1 MSILIVED
9 VFGPPFAALP
19 NVVYE
24 PTAFGN
30 AELLA
35 ELLQS
40 AQALVVRNR
49 TQVTSELIAK
59 APNLK
64 IVARAGVGLDNIDI
78 SACDQAGIA
87 VVAGL
92 GANAVSVG
100 ELAVGLALS
109 VARQITTHQAA
120 IAAGSWNRTAGT
132 ELSGKT
138 WGLVGC
144 GATAKAT
151 AKLLAGFDMQ
161 VIGYDPFVKS
171 DDPTLKALGIKVA
184 GLDEVLAQSDFI
196 SIHVPA
202 TKDTTHLLNA
212 NRLSLLKPTSILINV
227 GRGEVVDEAAL
238 VSALATNQIAGAGL
252 DVREVEPS
260 DAAIF
265 AQFPNVVL
273 TPHIAGITDE
283 SQDRINQ
290 ILAAEIARK
299 FAGEGLQYAVGS
311 IKQ

>member
-1 MSILIVED
+1 VSILIVED

-24 PTAFGN
+24 PTAFGD
-30 AELLA
+30 AELLTN
-35 ELLQS
+35 LLKD

-49 TQVTSELIAK
+49 TQVTAELLAK

-78 SACDQAGIA
+78 PACDKANVA

-100 ELAVGLALS
+100 ELAVGLALT
-109 VARQITTHQAA
+109 VARQVITHNSA
-120 IAAGSWNRTAGT
+120 IKAGRWDRTAGT

-151 AKLLAGFDMQ
+151 ASLLAGFQMKF
-161 VIGYDPFVKS
+161 IGYDPFVKA
-171 DDPTLKALGIKVA
+171 DDPALKALNIEVA
-184 GLDEVLAQSDFI
+184 DLDTVLTNSDFV

-202 TKDTTHLLNA
+202 TKDTTHLINA
-212 NRLSLLKPTSILINV
+212 DRLALMKATAILINV

-238 VSALATNQIAGAGL
+238 AAALSANQIAGAGL
-252 DVREVEPS
+252 DVREIEPS
-260 DAAIF
+260 NADLF
-265 AQFPNVVL
+265 AEFNNVVL
-273 TPHIAGITDE
+273 TPHIAGITTE
-283 SQDRINQ
+283 SQNRINQ

-299 FAGEGLQYAVGS
+299 FAGEPLQYAVGA
-311 IKQ
+311 IKA